1 MKLAR
6 AVNIADLRRMAQA
19 RLPRSVFDFFDGGA
33 EDETTLRGNRE
44 AFERVRLL
52 PRVLVDVHAVD
63 TGVELFGARAN
74 LPMAIAPTGAIGAGR
89 HDSRRVDDQLRG
101 RAGRQG
107 DPGGSVFFVSLE
119 DELVTRHAGD
129 ILPASPRMDMDGVVH
144 DEQVDY
150 AAEHAQRV
158 RPEHSAAVVGFGEEV
173 GQRLPATMSAIC
185 AGVCA
190 VLHTRKRS

>member
-44 AFERVRLL
+44 AFERVRLR

-63 TGVELFGARAN
+63 TSVELLGARSA

-89 HDSRRVDDQLRG
+89 HDADLMIA
-101 RAGRQG
+101 RAARA
-107 DPGGSVFFVSLE
+107 
-119 DELVTRHAGD
+119 AG
-129 ILPASPRMDMDGVVH
+129 IP
-144 DEQVDY
+144 
-150 AAEHAQRV
+150 
-158 RPEHSAAVVGFGEEV
+158 
-173 GQRLPATMSAIC
+173 
-185 AGVCA
+185 
-190 VLHTRKRS
+190 